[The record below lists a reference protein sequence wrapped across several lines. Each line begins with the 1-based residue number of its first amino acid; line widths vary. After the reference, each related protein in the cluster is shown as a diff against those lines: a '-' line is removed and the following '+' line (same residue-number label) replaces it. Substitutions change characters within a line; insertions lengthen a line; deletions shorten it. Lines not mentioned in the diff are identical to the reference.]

1 MWLFT
6 ENGFV
11 SAVAHRDDKTLMM
24 VRARDKKSL
33 ERLALIADTKIITT
47 PTGSDYPHRVVVTK
61 EVFKDWVTEAIDNV
75 MYDNFKTQVAKTRGH
90 EYAEPLHDVW
100 AVMLQAEDVK
110 RGGKKSSG
118 KFDAAWEWNW
128 KDK

>member
-6 ENGFV
+6 EDGFV
-11 SAVAHRDDKTLMM
+11 SAVAHRDDNSLMM
-24 VRARDKKSL
+24 VRARDKNSL

-61 EVFKDWVTEAIDNV
+61 EVFTVWVNEAIENV
-75 MYDNFKTQVAKTRGH
+75 KYDNFKSQVAKVRGE

-100 AVMLQAEDVK
+100 AVMLQTEDVK
-110 RGGKKSSG
+110 RGKKKSSG
-118 KFDAAWEWNW
+118 KFDAVWHQI
-128 KDK
+128 

>member
-6 ENGFV
+6 EEGFV

-61 EVFKDWVTEAIDNV
+61 EVFKDWVTETIDNV
-75 MYDNFKTQVAKTRGH
+75 VYDNFKTQVAKTRGY

-110 RGGKKSSG
+110 RGKKSPN
-118 KFDAAWEWNW
+118 KFSAVEWNW